1 MLRLFAALTTL
12 SVSLLAANPAA
23 VFKPYTTTLSQ
34 IQGGTAIIA
43 DSEDIVVGSSGI
55 ITHRFDEEK
64 STVIARASVIK
75 KEDGNATIRF
85 EVFDL
90 LAQSAFPLPGL
101 LPEAGDKVTLNYLYD
116 RALIV
121 APNKTVY
128 NEVTK
133 HFKGI
138 TWVHPDLMGAYLA
151 SEYKPNPERAEFQEL
166 CRQNSAGMVFF
177 ALNNKGYFADC
188 QSMKVLKTVNSGRIA
203 SYQVPFYTR
212 VRGIE
217 TAFWKFDGSQIS
229 DYNRHYRSLLVD

>member
-1 MLRLFAALTTL
+1 MLRLFAALITL
-12 SVSLLAANPAA
+12 SASLFAADPAP

-34 IQGGTAIIA
+34 VNGGTALIA
-43 DSEDIVVGSSGI
+43 DSDDIVIGSSGI
-55 ITHRFDEEK
+55 VTHRFDEEK
-64 STVIARASVIK
+64 STIIARASVIK
-75 KEDGNATIRF
+75 KENGQATIRF

-101 LPEAGDKVTLNYLYD
+101 VPEKGDTVTLNYLYN

-128 NEVTK
+128 NEVTN
-133 HFKGI
+133 HFSGI

-151 SEYKPNPERAEFQEL
+151 NAFKPNPEREEFQEM
-166 CRQNSAGMVFF
+166 CRQNSTGIIFF
-177 ALNNKGYFADC
+177 ALDKKGYFADC
-188 QSMKVLKTVNSGRIA
+188 QSLKILKSVDSGSIA
-203 SYQVPFYTR
+203 SYQVPFFTR

-229 DYNRHYRSLLVD
+229 NYNRHYRSLLVQ